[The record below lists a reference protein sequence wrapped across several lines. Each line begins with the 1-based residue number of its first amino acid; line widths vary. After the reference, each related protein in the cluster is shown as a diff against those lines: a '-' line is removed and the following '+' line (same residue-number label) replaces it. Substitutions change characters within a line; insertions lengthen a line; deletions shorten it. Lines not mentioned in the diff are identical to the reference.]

1 MKNKA
6 VFETNFPDVKLK
18 HRGKVRDVYELG
30 DHYLIVATD
39 RLSAFDVVLPTPIPG
54 KGKILTQMSLFW
66 FDMFKDDVENHLV
79 AWNVDDYPDV
89 LKKYKD
95 ELEDRSMLVKKC
107 NPMPVECIVRGYITG
122 SAWKEY
128 QKTGMVCGIKLPAN
142 MQESEPFPEPL
153 FTPST
158 KAEAGQ
164 HDENISYEKMVE
176 IVGEEKAA
184 ILKEK
189 SLFIYSKAAEYAKE
203 RGVII
208 ADTKFEFGELDGKI
222 ILIDEI
228 LTPDSSRFWP
238 MEDYQVGRPQ
248 PSFDKQYVRDYLESI
263 GWNKKPPAPELPPE
277 IVEKTISRYQEALD
291 RLVSSKT

>member
-1 MKNKA
+1 MSKEA
-6 VFETNFPDVKLK
+6 VFETNFPDVELK
-18 HRGKVRDVYELG
+18 HRGKVRDVYDLG
-30 DHYLIVATD
+30 EHYLIVATD

-66 FDMFKDDVENHLV
+66 FDMFKNEVPNHLV
-79 AWNVDDYPDV
+79 AWKVDDYPEV
-89 LKKYKD
+89 LHKYRD
-95 ELEDRSMLVKKC
+95 ELEGRSMLVKKC
-107 NPMPVECIVRGYITG
+107 RPMPVECIVRGYITG

-128 QKTGMVCGIKLPAN
+128 LKTGSVCGIKLPEGLK
-142 MQESEPFPEPL
+142 ESERFPEPL

-176 IVGEEKAA
+176 IVGEDKAS

-189 SLFIYSKAAEYAKE
+189 SLFIYSKAAEYARQ

-208 ADTKFEFGELDGKI
+208 ADTKFEFGEFQGEI

-238 MEDYQVGRPQ
+238 LEEYEVGKSQ

-263 GWNKKPPAPELPPE
+263 GWNKKPPAPELPPDV
-277 IVEKTISRYQEALD
+277 VEKTIARYQEALD
-291 RLVSSKT
+291 RLVSA

>member
-1 MKNKA
+1 MAKEA
-6 VFETNFPDVKLK
+6 VFETNFPDVSLK
-18 HRGKVRDVYELG
+18 HRGKVRDVYDLG
-30 DHYLIVATD
+30 EHYLIVATD

-66 FDMFKDDVENHLV
+66 FDMFKNEVPNHLV
-79 AWNVDDYPDV
+79 AWNVADYPRV
-89 LKKYKD
+89 LHKYEA
-95 ELEDRSMLVKKC
+95 ELEGRSMLVKKC
-107 NPMPVECIVRGYITG
+107 SPMPVECIVRGYITG

-128 QKTGMVCGIKLPAN
+128 LKTGSVCGIKLPEGLK
-142 MQESEPFPEPL
+142 ESERFPEPL

-176 IVGEEKAA
+176 IVGEDKAS

-189 SLFIYSKAAEYAKE
+189 SLLIYGKAAEYARQ

-208 ADTKFEFGELDGKI
+208 ADTKFEFGEFQGEI

-238 MEDYQVGRPQ
+238 LEEYEVGKSQ

-263 GWNKKPPAPELPPE
+263 GWNKKPPAPELPPDV
-277 IVEKTISRYQEALD
+277 VEKTIARYQEALD
-291 RLVSSKT
+291 RLVSA